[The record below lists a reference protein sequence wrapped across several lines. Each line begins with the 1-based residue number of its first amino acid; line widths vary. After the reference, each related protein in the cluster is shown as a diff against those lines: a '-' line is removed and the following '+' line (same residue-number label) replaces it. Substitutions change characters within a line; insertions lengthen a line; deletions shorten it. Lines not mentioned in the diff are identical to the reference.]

1 MPSPSDTARIPPL
14 GDVARAKEPVRQL
27 SVFLHNRVGA
37 LLSLVKLLNEHDIEV
52 LGLSVQDSVELTLV
66 RLIVTDPDTAKTVF
80 EADGHSCASKP
91 IIVVELKEGVHDL
104 AHALSGLLSAEINI
118 HHAYPL
124 MVRPGG
130 KPLLAVY
137 VDDYE
142 VGGESLSK
150 SGFKVLTQGELSR

>member
-1 MPSPSDTARIPPL
+1 MPTTDIVLPPL
-14 GDVARAKEPVRQL
+14 PDEITRAKEPVRQL
-27 SVFLHNRVGA
+27 SVFVHNRVGA
-37 LLSLVKLLNEHDIEV
+37 LLSVVKLLNEHSIEV

-66 RLIVTDPDTAKTVF
+66 RVVVTDPDKAKTVF

-91 IIVVELKEGVHDL
+91 IVVVELKEGVHDVG
-104 AHALSGLLSAEINI
+104 HALSGLLAAEINI

-130 KPLLAVY
+130 KPLLALY

-150 SGFKVLTQGELSR
+150 CGFKVLSQGDLSR

>member
-1 MPSPSDTARIPPL
+1 MPTSDIEIPPL
-14 GDVARAKEPVRQL
+14 TQEITRAREPVRQL

-37 LLSLVKLLNEHDIEV
+37 LLSLVKLLNDHDIEV

-66 RLIVTDPDTAKTVF
+66 RAVVTDPDQARSVF
-80 EADGHSCASKP
+80 EAEGHSCASKP

-104 AHALSGLLSAEINI
+104 AHALSGLLAAEINI

-124 MVRPGG
+124 MTRPNG
-130 KPLLAVY
+130 KPLLALY

-142 VGGESLSK
+142 IGEESLTK
-150 SGFKVLTQGELSR
+150 CGFKVLTQGDLSR

>member
-1 MPSPSDTARIPPL
+1 MPASDIVLPPL
-14 GDVARAKEPVRQL
+14 PDETTRAKEPVRQL

-37 LLSLVKLLNEHDIEV
+37 LLSLVKLLNEHSIEV
-52 LGLSVQDSVELTLV
+52 LGFSVQDSVELTLV
-66 RLIVTDPDTAKTVF
+66 RLVVTDPDQAKTVF

-91 IIVVELKEGVHDL
+91 IVVVELKEGVHDL
-104 AHALSGLLSAEINI
+104 GHALSGLLAAEINI

-130 KPLLAVY
+130 KPLLALY

-150 SGFKVLTQGELSR
+150 CGFKVLSQGELSR

>member
-1 MPSPSDTARIPPL
+1 MASSDIELPPL
-14 GDVARAKEPVRQL
+14 TGETTRAKEPVRQL

-37 LLSLVKLLNEHDIEV
+37 LLSVVKLLNEHDIEV
-52 LGLSVQDSVELTLV
+52 LGLSVQDSVELTLL
-66 RLIVTDPDTAKTVF
+66 RLVVSDPDGAKSVF

-104 AHALSGLLSAEINI
+104 AHALSGLLAAEINI

-124 MVRPGG
+124 MVRPNG
-130 KPLLAVY
+130 KPLLALY

-142 VGGESLSK
+142 IGGESLSRI
-150 SGFKVLTQGELSR
+150 GFKVLTQGELSR